1 MILFLDLFGCCK
13 NALEITIHI
22 FIHFFKSN
30 FFHVKRQLYIVFIF
44 SKIWFWS
51 LIALESKQKN
61 YSFLLPKFQIP
72 YLDMPILIPSISR
85 YKVISDNGVSFVW
98 HFKSID
104 HTSWF

>member
-61 YSFLLPKFQIP
+61 YSFFTSQISNSLPGHANPHPK
-72 YLDMPILIPSISR
+72 Y
-85 YKVISDNGVSFVW
+85 
-98 HFKSID
+98 
-104 HTSWF
+104 